1 MIYGDRIMGVVSSSP
16 LKTMDTEIVRHCAN
30 GWGSC
35 SSASPRFPVFR
46 EEGTYV
52 RRNSEEREDL
62 R

>member
-1 MIYGDRIMGVVSSSP
+1 MIHGDRIMGIVSYSP
-16 LKTMDTEIVRHCAN
+16 LTTVDTEIVRHCVN
-30 GWGSC
+30 GWGLC

-46 EEGTYV
+46 KEGTYV